1 MFKSRGPH
9 RQRSMSRWQKLSVV
23 SLANKQ
29 RPHLSVDTSMLRELA
44 QGGAE
49 FLKQWYANQTGKD
62 PWWASDSHT
71 FDGGA
76 CAVLE
81 QEALSPR
88 LSKPGGST
96 GGPDVTEESLRLQKA
111 FKQNASRRMRSFDK
125 FAQLL
130 GTCDTRD
137 HSVFTFGAGV
147 AGKETGPLAGSRT
160 QLMHESDLCTLSR
173 LSSCELSDE
182 AGRGGD
188 LAGHRFVN
196 CFAVCIGRARD
207 SRGAHDDGGDRL
219 VGAREGHEQP

>member
-23 SLANKQ
+23 SLAHKQ

-96 GGPDVTEESLRLQKA
+96 GGPDVKEEFLRLQKA

-125 FAQLL
+125 FAHLL

-147 AGKETGPLAGSRT
+147 AGKETGLSLDLAHSSCTNLTSVPCRGCPVASSRT
-160 QLMHESDLCTLSR
+160 RRAVAATSR
-173 LSSCELSDE
+173 ATAS
-182 AGRGGD
+182 
-188 LAGHRFVN
+188 
-196 CFAVCIGRARD
+196 
-207 SRGAHDDGGDRL
+207 
-219 VGAREGHEQP
+219 